1 MTNLEAALWYS
12 QIANWP
18 VLPLHPGSKLPACTH
33 GITEATT
40 DEAQIR
46 AWWRHH
52 PDRNVGV
59 ACGAASGIVV
69 VDIDPRNGGGESYEA
84 WCEAHGKLGEG
95 PMALTA
101 GGGAHMIC
109 AHETWMRSTKLGP
122 GIDFLSDGRYFVAAP
137 SVVGGVAYAWELS
150 CDPREGVAPA
160 LYPPTWRDVAPP
172 RAPRAADGIT
182 PGLIV
187 GARNEG
193 LAAIAGALRR
203 YGLSEAE
210 ILAAIQVANE
220 TRCDVPLPASEVAQ
234 IARSVARYEPES
246 DVGANAAVG
255 GAAADRLVAN
265 YEREQSALRPP
276 RDYFLTRA
284 TELISQ
290 PAPLEWLAKGWVP
303 ASGSTMIFGESGAGK
318 TFLAIDL
325 ACSIAA
331 GRSWCGVK
339 TKPGIVVFLAGEGNY
354 GIRQRIAAWCK
365 LHGVSALDN
374 LLVSNK
380 AIDLDR
386 DDSAAQIISAV
397 RELTTEKVSANFVD
411 TVNNHFSGDENSA
424 RDARKFLNCANLVSA
439 AVGGALV
446 YVHHT
451 GHGEGAK
458 TRARGSSAFRGA
470 LDSSIFV
477 KKTDDDGIQVECDKM
492 KDAERPE
499 PFCGALT
506 RVPLEWLD
514 EDQAPIAGAAFQKTA
529 APPQKASKEP
539 KRVKAPA
546 WEKWRRLFEGA
557 WIISGRERRDGAP
570 YVSRSALRAHLE
582 SPEGGRNSPSTSDQH
597 TYPSGRMIAPLLAAQ
612 HLVAHD
618 AGWCVTGDVGI
629 GLYHDD

>member
-1 MTNLEAALWYS
+1 MKLLEAALQYAFWG
-12 QIANWP
+12 WP

-33 GITEATT
+33 GVKEATT

-84 WCEAHGKLGEG
+84 WCEAHGRLGDG
-95 PMALTA
+95 PVALTA

-109 AHETWMRSTKLGP
+109 AHEPWMRSTKLGP

-137 SVVGGVAYAWELS
+137 STVGGVAYAWELS

-160 LYPPTWRDVAPP
+160 LYPPTWRDVAATRPP
-172 RAPRAADGIT
+172 RGADGVAS
-182 PGLIV
+182 GLIV
-187 GARNEG
+187 GARNDG
-193 LAAIAGALRR
+193 LMAIAGAMRR
-203 YGLSEAE
+203 HGLSEAE
-210 ILAAIQVANE
+210 ILAAIQIANE

-234 IARSVARYEPES
+234 IARSAAKYPAEA

-255 GAAADRLVAN
+255 GAAANNLLAN
-265 YEREQSALRPP
+265 YEREHVIERPQ

-284 TELISQ
+284 TELIAQ

-331 GRSWCGVK
+331 GIPWCGVK
-339 TKPGIVVFLAGEGNY
+339 TKKGLVVYLAGEGNY
-354 GIRQRIAAWCK
+354 GIRQRIASWCK
-365 LHGVSALDN
+365 LHGVSSLDN

-380 AIDLDR
+380 AISLDAA
-386 DDSAAQIISAV
+386 DSSAQIIGAV
-397 RELTTEKVSANFVD
+397 RKLTAEKVDANFVD
-411 TVNNHFSGDENSA
+411 TMNNHFSGDENSA
-424 RDARKFLNCANLVSA
+424 RDARNFLNSANVVA
-439 AVGGALV
+439 AEVGGALL

-451 GHGEGAK
+451 GHGENAK
-458 TRARGSSAFRGA
+458 TRARGSSALRGA
-470 LDSSIFV
+470 LDASIFV
-477 KKTDDDGIQVECDKM
+477 RKTDDGIQIECDKM

-499 PFCGALT
+499 PFCGILT

-514 EDQAPIAGAAFQKTA
+514 EDQAPIVGAAFAKADT
-529 APPQKASKEP
+529 PPQEPGKEP

-557 WIISGRERRDGAP
+557 WVVSGRERRDGAP
-570 YVSRSALRAHLE
+570 YVSRSALRSYLE
-582 SPEGGRNSPSTSDQH
+582 THEGKTPATSDQH
-597 TYPSGRMIAPLLAAQ
+597 TRPGGRLIGAMLDAGVI
-612 HLVAHD
+612 VAHGE
-618 AGWCVTGDVGI
+618 GWRVNGDLYI
-629 GLYHDD
+629 GLFHDD